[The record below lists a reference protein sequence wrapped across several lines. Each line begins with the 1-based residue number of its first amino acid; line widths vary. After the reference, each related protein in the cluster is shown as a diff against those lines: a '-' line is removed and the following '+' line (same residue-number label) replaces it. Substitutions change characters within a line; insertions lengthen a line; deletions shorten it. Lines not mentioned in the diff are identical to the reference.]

1 MYMNMAFDN
10 VCFKGSAVSTSARFV
25 YLCLCKHADNTKQTC
40 FPSLNR
46 IAQIVGKSLSTI
58 KRAVRELC
66 SYGVIKRTARFRKDG
81 GQTSNLYTI
90 VASDPNALTKAPEIE
105 SYTQQEIP
113 DQDTGTEDNFFSVS
127 DQEKEPA
134 CSCTREAEETKQ
146 SEEVEDID
154 KSINIEIENTSL
166 RHSSNATAETEKIHI
181 DDKTEERQHKN
192 ETTILHITPLNP
204 IRANENA
211 GIGAKHVNTLKASDI
226 KEKVYRF
233 LKNIRISASKTNSF
247 RKNEPGGGHR

>member
-90 VASDPNALTKAPEIE
+90 VACDPNALTKAPEIE

-113 DQDTGTEDNFFSVS
+113 DQDTGTEDIFFSVS

-146 SEEVEDID
+146 SEEVEEID
-154 KSINIEIENTSL
+154 KSVNIEIENTSL
-166 RHSSNATAETEKIHI
+166 RHSSNATEETEKIHI
-181 DDKTEERQHKN
+181 DDKTEERLLN
-192 ETTILHITPLNP
+192 NGTAVLHITSLSR
-204 IRANENA
+204 IRETENA
-211 GIGAKHVNTLKASDI
+211 GITADQVNIFKALGI
-226 KEKVYRF
+226 KEKIYRLF
-233 LKNIRISASKTNSF
+233 KNIRISAANTNSF
-247 RKNEPGGGHR
+247 RKNELGGGHR

>member
-90 VASDPNALTKAPEIE
+90 VACDPDALTKAPEIE
-105 SYTQQEIP
+105 SYTQQEIAA
-113 DQDTGTEDNFFSVS
+113 QDTGTEDIFFSVS
-127 DQEKEPA
+127 DHESEPA
-134 CSCTREAEETKQ
+134 CSCTREAGVMKQ
-146 SEEVEDID
+146 SKSIEEMD
-154 KSINIEIENTSL
+154 KSLDLEIENTSL
-166 RHSSNATAETEKIHI
+166 GQSNNTADKTEKIHI
-181 DDKTEERQHKN
+181 ESKQEERQHN
-192 ETTILHITPLNP
+192 NNIAVHITPLNP
-204 IRANENA
+204 IRKTENA
-211 GIGAKHVNTLKASDI
+211 GISSKHVITLKASGI
-226 KEKVYRF
+226 KEKVYKF
-233 LKNIRISASKTNSF
+233 LKNIRISAAKINSF

>member
-1 MYMNMAFDN
+1 MNMAFDN

-90 VASDPNALTKAPEIE
+90 VACDPNALTKALE
-105 SYTQQEIP
+105 SDSCTQQIP
-113 DQDTGTEDNFFSVS
+113 NEDTNAEDNFFSVS
-127 DQEKEPA
+127 NQESEPDS
-134 CSCTREAEETKQ
+134 SCTSEAEETKQ
-146 SEEVEDID
+146 SEEIEEID
-154 KSINIEIENTSL
+154 KSIDLEIENTSL
-166 RHSSNATAETEKIHI
+166 SLSSNATAETEKIHI
-181 DDKTEERQHKN
+181 DDKTEEHQHKN
-192 ETTILHITPLNP
+192 ETTILHIPPLNP
-204 IRANENA
+204 IRANENV
-211 GIGAKHVNTLKASDI
+211 GISAKQVNTLKASGI
-226 KEKVYRF
+226 KEKVYKF
-233 LKNIRISASKTNSF
+233 LKNIRISAAKNNSF